1 MSGKPSANSDESIHY
16 RSLVDVLCALLSDA
30 HDKLQDAQEIIS
42 HCSACTG
49 LSNSDFERLQNLDS
63 ATQLVDAVKTVLGN
77 SSDNCIKE
85 CFGSA
90 GLMMNVKDLVKDVKL
105 HSVVEAISGKDKS
118 KKQKGN
124 GDLSGSVEMF

>member
-1 MSGKPSANSDESIHY
+1 MSRKPSANSDESIHY
-16 RSLVDVLCALLSDA
+16 RSMVDVLCALLSDA
-30 HDKLQDAQEIIS
+30 HDKLQDAQAIIS

-63 ATQLVDAVKTVLGN
+63 ATQLVDAVKTVLVN
-77 SSDNCIKE
+77 SSDNGIKE

-118 KKQKGN
+118 KKQTGN